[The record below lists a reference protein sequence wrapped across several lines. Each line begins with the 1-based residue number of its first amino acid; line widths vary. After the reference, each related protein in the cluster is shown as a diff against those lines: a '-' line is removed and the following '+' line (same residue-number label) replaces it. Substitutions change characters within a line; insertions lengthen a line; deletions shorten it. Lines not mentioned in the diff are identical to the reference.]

1 MSKIIRLSD
10 EVIGQIAA
18 GEVVE
23 NPSAAIKELIENS
36 IDAGATNIV
45 IDIEQGGLK
54 LIRIVD
60 NGSGILKEDLRLAFE
75 RHATSK
81 LRTAEELF
89 KISTMGFR
97 GEALASIAAV
107 SKVKLTSKADSDSN
121 AYSIEVEGGD
131 IGEIR
136 PAAIARGTS
145 IVVKDM
151 FFNAPVRQKF
161 MKQPK
166 METSRVSDIVKQ
178 AILANPNVSFRFK
191 ADGNSIYFSN
201 GDSKLESAA
210 LSIYGLSSLKQ
221 LRKVDYTSLGISVSG
236 FVGVGDLS
244 RGNRQHQNFFVNGRM
259 MRSQLISKALEDA
272 CHQRVMIG
280 RFPMCILYIT
290 MPYNTVDVN
299 VHPNKW
305 EVRFLDEKSLRE
317 VIFEAIREALTE
329 GLMER
334 VPPELFFERDANK
347 NIEAKVDAL
356 DSLKAEDE
364 ALASG
369 FKTGENESKTA
380 GPSLFVSESN
390 IRQGDVLILN
400 DEAASV
406 MAGENKE
413 KQIYS
418 DKNAENHEHTSERL
432 SNLEKS
438 SANQDYLPKNAD
450 NEQKDLENA
459 LFLGENRQ
467 EAIIDEQFLRKK
479 NTELRLIGVV
489 FNTYVL
495 FEYDE
500 LFILCDQHAMHERL
514 LFERLM
520 TMYEQ
525 GALTQL
531 LLVPELVDLSF
542 QEYQC
547 FLNNQ
552 ALLAECGFDAED
564 FGNGIV
570 RLHGLPMILGVPEA
584 KESFRAAIDELL
596 ESSGINNK
604 KHFDKI
610 LMSACKHAIKGGDEV
625 PMQELINLTKNII
638 DKKLTPTCPHGRP
651 LMISLTKRELEK
663 RFGRIQL

>member
-1 MSKIIRLSD
+1 MSRIRLLSD
-10 EVIGQIAA
+10 DVIGQIAA

-36 IDAGATNIV
+36 IDAGASNIV

-54 LIRIVD
+54 LIRVVD
-60 NGSGILKEDLRLAFE
+60 NGCGIPKEDLRLALE

-81 LRTAEELF
+81 LRTADELF

-107 SKVKLTSKADSDSN
+107 SRVKLSSRIEEEDS
-121 AYSIEVEGGD
+121 AYSIEAEGGY
-131 IGEIR
+131 IGEIK
-136 PAAIARGTS
+136 PAALARGTS
-145 IVVKDM
+145 IVVKDI

-178 AILANPNVSFRFK
+178 AILANPSVSFRFK
-191 ADGNSIYFSN
+191 ADGDSIYFSN

-221 LRKVDYTSLGISVSG
+221 LRKVDYTALGISVSG

-259 MRSQLISKALEDA
+259 MRSQIISRALEDA

-290 MPYNTVDVN
+290 MPYNSVDVN

-305 EVRFLDEKSLRE
+305 ELRFLDEKAVRE
-317 VIFEAIREALTE
+317 VIGEAIRQALSE
-329 GLMER
+329 GLLER
-334 VPPELFFERDANK
+334 VPPELFFERDAQK
-347 NIEAKVDAL
+347 SLEARVIAVDKKESDNTAV
-356 DSLKAEDE
+356 
-364 ALASG
+364 LA
-369 FKTGENESKTA
+369 SKTA
-380 GPSLFVSESN
+380 ESMLKTADFPLFVSEKSIKSDEVFIVNDASDLSNFKSN
-390 IRQGDVLILN
+390 IEKQENNAIDGQKQELEAYNNGITEKIPEIIHEKPEISKNNENSELN
-400 DEAASV
+400 RIFLA
-406 MAGENKE
+406 ENK
-413 KQIYS
+413 
-418 DKNAENHEHTSERL
+418 
-432 SNLEKS
+432 
-438 SANQDYLPKNAD
+438 
-450 NEQKDLENA
+450 
-459 LFLGENRQ
+459 Q
-467 EAIIDEQFLRKK
+467 ESIIDEQLLRKK

-520 TMYEQ
+520 RMYEQ
-525 GALTQL
+525 GAITQL
-531 LLVPELVDLSF
+531 LLVPELVELSF

-564 FGNGIV
+564 FGNGTI
-570 RLHGLPMILGVPEA
+570 RLHGLPTILGVPEA
-584 KESFRAAIDELL
+584 EESFKAAIDEIL
-596 ESSGINNK
+596 ENSSLNSK

-638 DKKLTPTCPHGRP
+638 DKGLTPTCPHGRP